1 MTAGTGGRHHLA
13 VYGSLR
19 AGHAL
24 PDTPAAL
31 RPLLLDAGPCVIA
44 GELFDLG
51 SYPGLVAGEGRVV
64 GELFELVDAARA
76 LALLDDYEGYR
87 AADPEGSQYLRRR
100 VVLLAP
106 AIEAWVYVFNGTPDA
121 AARIPSGDWA
131 LHRSTTK
138 GQ

>member
-1 MTAGTGGRHHLA
+1 MAAGASDVQHLA

-19 AGHAL
+19 AGHEL

-44 GELFDLG
+44 GALFDLG
-51 SYPGLVAGEGRVV
+51 SYPGLVAGEGRVA

-87 AADPEGSQYLRRR
+87 AADPEGSLYLRRR
-100 VVLLAP
+100 VVLLTP
-106 AIEAWVYVFNGTPDA
+106 VMEAWVYVFNGTPDA
-121 AARIPSGDWA
+121 AARIASGDWA